1 MSKIKTIITL
11 EFKGGKMDKKRTQNR
26 KWNIFDIVKLMT
38 GQIITKQNFTDSFFT
53 KVKKYWEKN

>member
-1 MSKIKTIITL
+1 MITL